1 MKVVV
6 LQPGDEDLL
15 CTAEGTFN
23 PEPSHDRAVMLLREP
38 TYVMVVALSD
48 DGDVMSRT
56 YGHVLHRA
64 ESTDLL
70 LYEVDTAEKH
80 KRKGAARAIV
90 AKLHEIGRERGWA
103 EMWVLTEVSNDEG
116 NPFYESVGGT
126 LENSPTN
133 MYVFKMI
140 AP

>member
-6 LQPGDEDLL
+6 LRPGDEDLL
-15 CTAEGTFN
+15 CTAEAAFN
-23 PEPSHDRAVMLLREP
+23 PEPTRERAAMLLREP
-38 TYVMVVALSD
+38 TYVMAIALTD
-48 DGDVMSRT
+48 DGEVMSRI

-64 ESTDLL
+64 ESTDFL
-70 LYEVDTAEKH
+70 LYEVDTAEQH

-90 AKLHEIGRERGWA
+90 AKLHELGRERGWA

-116 NPFYESVGGT
+116 NPFYEATGGV

-133 MYVFKMI
+133 MYVFKI
-140 AP
+140 AQ

>member
-1 MKVVV
+1 VKISV

-15 CTAEGTFN
+15 CKAEAAFN
-23 PEPSHDRAVMLLREP
+23 PELTRERAAMLLREP
-38 TYVMVVALSD
+38 TYVMVIALTD
-48 DGDVMSRT
+48 DGEVMSRI

-64 ESTDLL
+64 EATDFL
-70 LYEVDTAEKH
+70 LYEVDTAEEH

-90 AKLHEIGRERGWA
+90 AKLHELGRERGWS

-116 NPFYESVGGT
+116 NPFYEGVGGA

-133 MYVFKMI
+133 MYVFKI
-140 AP
+140 AC

>member
-1 MKVVV
+1 MKISV

-15 CTAEGTFN
+15 CKAEAAFN
-23 PEPSHDRAVMLLREP
+23 PELTRERAAMLLREP
-38 TYVMVVALSD
+38 TYVMVIALTD
-48 DGDVMSRT
+48 DGEVMSRI

-64 ESTDLL
+64 EATDFL
-70 LYEVDTAEKH
+70 LYEVDTAEEH

-90 AKLHEIGRERGWA
+90 AKLHELGRERGWS

-116 NPFYESVGGT
+116 NPFYEGVGGA

-133 MYVFKMI
+133 MYVFKI
-140 AP
+140 AR